1 MSEKISLPI
10 AADQSGPGQQSAPRT
25 RAQGGDVMSEIEAE
39 VKGQKVFL
47 YMKGTP
53 DFPQCGFSGRAI
65 QILKACGVDAK
76 AVTTVNVLED
86 PAIRA
91 GIKDYSNW
99 PTIPQLYVKGE
110 FIGGSDIMT
119 EMYESGELQ
128 QVLTGKAA

>member
-53 DFPQCGFSGRAI
+53 DFPQCGFSARVV
-65 QILKACGVDAK
+65 QILQHLGAEFGSCDILVDPEK
-76 AVTTVNVLED
+76 RDAVKVY
-86 PAIRA
+86 
-91 GIKDYSNW
+91 GKW
-99 PTIPQLYVKGE
+99 PTIPQLYIDGE
-110 FIGGSDIMT
+110 LVGGCDITT
-119 EMYESGELQ
+119 EMFQSGELQ
-128 QVLTGKAA
+128 TLLGASK

>member
-53 DFPQCGFSGRAI
+53 DFPQCGFSARVV
-65 QILKACGVDAK
+65 QILQHLGAEFGSCDILVDPEK
-76 AVTTVNVLED
+76 REAVKVY
-86 PAIRA
+86 
-91 GIKDYSNW
+91 GKW
-99 PTIPQLYVKGE
+99 PTIPQLYIDGE
-110 FIGGSDIMT
+110 LVGGCDITT
-119 EMYESGELQ
+119 EMFQSGELQ
-128 QVLTGKAA
+128 SLLGASK

>member
-53 DFPQCGFSGRAI
+53 DFPQCGFSARVV
-65 QILKACGVDAK
+65 QILQHLGAEFGSCDILVDPEK
-76 AVTTVNVLED
+76 RDAVKVYGKW
-86 PAIRA
+86 A
-91 GIKDYSNW
+91 
-99 PTIPQLYVKGE
+99 TIPQLYIEGE
-110 FIGGSDIMT
+110 LVGGCDITT
-119 EMYESGELQ
+119 EMFQSGELQ
-128 QVLTGKAA
+128 TLLGASK